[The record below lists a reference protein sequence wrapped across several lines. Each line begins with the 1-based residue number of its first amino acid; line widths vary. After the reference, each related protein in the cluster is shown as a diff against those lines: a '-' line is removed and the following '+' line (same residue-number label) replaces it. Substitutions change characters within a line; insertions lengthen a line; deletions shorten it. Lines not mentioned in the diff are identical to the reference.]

1 MGRRAAS
8 DEEREDGASVAAPP
22 GSPASEA
29 VVADSPALAER
40 YGRTKARR
48 AGGRLLAWIAGGAVA
63 LVLVV
68 WVVWAGLDGT
78 NATIATQD
86 TAHEVL
92 DDHSVR
98 VEFDVTVPTGST
110 AGCVVQALNDGF
122 AVVGW
127 KIVELPASDSPTR
140 SFTEIVRT
148 SELAS
153 TGLISSCWLT

>member
-1 MGRRAAS
+1 MSRRAAS
-8 DEEREDGASVAAPP
+8 DEEREDGASVAA
-22 GSPASEA
+22 SRAPAA
-29 VVADSPALAER
+29 AAAATTDSPALAER

-48 AGGRLLAWIAGGAVA
+48 AGNRLLAWIAGGAVA
-63 LVLVV
+63 VVLVV

-78 NATIATQD
+78 NATVATQD

-92 DDHSVR
+92 DDRSVR
-98 VEFDVTVPTGST
+98 VEFDVTVPTGTT
-110 AGCVVQALNDGF
+110 AGCVVQALNDRF

-127 KIVELPASDSPTR
+127 KVIELPASENPTR
-140 SFTEIVRT
+140 SFTEVVRT